1 MITLE
6 DKTTLLTAA
15 KELGEA
21 LKASSEY
28 ERFLEAQKV
37 FNGDAEVQQ
46 LVHQYNDVVQQLQRL
61 QQMQQKDDALMNR
74 YRELNHLIETHPV
87 IHGLMNAQKAWKSL
101 AAAANAALSEKLTYD
116 FADMAKPEGGC
127 C

>member
-6 DKTTLLTAA
+6 DKTTLLEAA
-15 KELGEA
+15 KQFGET

-37 FNGDAEVQQ
+37 FNADADVQRM
-46 LVHQYNDVVQQLQRL
+46 VEQYNQMVQKLQLLQQLQE
-61 QQMQQKDDALMNR
+61 KDDELMAR
-74 YRELNHLIETHPV
+74 YRELNHQIETHPL
-87 IHGLMNAQKAWKSL
+87 IHELMNAQKAWKAL
-101 AAAANAALSEKLTYD
+101 TEEANAALTQKLGYD